1 MRRSWFWPLIILLSG
16 IATEL
21 VIHLLP
27 GQEIT
32 MLVTMWFLFVCPGM
46 AFLRFFRLGTLVVEI
61 TIAVALSLSIDAVVT
76 GIFLYAHAWNPT
88 YTLLSLIICSSLAAI
103 GQLVFMREPAIQVA
117 QNDLSIVGAGKV
129 EEAATVAVPATHI
142 AALIRNEDKRTV
154 KAASV
159 MAHADELSG
168 LTEAKTVA
176 HMPAFPPTAIEEI
189 STRMLPTAVPQ
200 KPRLVEEVPTNMLPS
215 IPATPRLAD
224 ELPTNMMPIVHNNT
238 RNTVE
243 NMPTSMLPS
252 MPPVPMVP
260 TVPTTP
266 RLNED
271 LPTNMFPTP
280 STDEL
285 ARKGQKSS
293 HNNGKRGTTPSS
305 QEQERGSSSRYSQK
319 KNKLTSLKR
328 PLSSPDT
335 DRPIE
340 DRSTIISIKEH

>member
-1 MRRSWFWPLIILLSG
+1 MRFSWFWPIIILLSG

-32 MLVTMWFLFVCPGM
+32 MLITMCFLFVCPGM

-88 YTLLSLIICSSLAAI
+88 YTLLSLIICSSLGAI
-103 GQLVFMREPAIQVA
+103 GQLVFMREPAIQET

-142 AALIRNEDKRTV
+142 AALTRNEDKRTV
-154 KAASV
+154 KAASI
-159 MAHADELSG
+159 MAPADELSG
-168 LTEAKTVA
+168 LTEVKTVA

-200 KPRLVEEVPTNMLPS
+200 TPRLVEEVPTNMLPS
-215 IPATPRLAD
+215 VPATPQLAD
-224 ELPTNMMPIVHNNT
+224 ELPTNMMPIVHNTT

-252 MPPVPMVP
+252 MP

-285 ARKGQKSS
+285 ARKGQKSD
-293 HNNGKRGTTPSS
+293 HNDGKRDTTPSS
-305 QEQERGSSSRYSQK
+305 REQERGSSARNRK

-335 DRPIE
+335 NKPIE